1 MYPQRFNQLE
11 EHMIRSYSVKH
22 CLPVRSAFAFI
33 ALLGFSSAAL
43 AQQVINLT
51 AMDGYP
57 VRAMWV
63 KEFSEFFIPEVDKRL
78 AATGK
83 YKIKWN
89 QAWGGQIVKPGGVLE
104 GIKRGLGDI
113 GVVTTPFHTDKVPL
127 QSIAYVTPFVTT
139 NPTLV
144 AQTLDKLAAQF
155 PEVKQEFAAHG
166 QVYLTTAA
174 VLDSYQLFT
183 KTLVKQLSDFQGLK
197 VNGAGTN
204 LRYLDGLGATGVAG
218 PLTSYYNNIQTGV
231 VNGAFLWTEA
241 AVSFKLA
248 EVAPNMLKA
257 DLGSVNTKVVTANAE
272 TWKKLPDEVKKVI
285 QDVAVAYRDR
295 LAKLAT
301 SKGKDSEAAYT
312 KAGGTIH
319 VMSAEERAAWAKGLP
334 NLAKE
339 WAASM
344 DSKGK
349 PGSKL
354 LAAYMDALRAG
365 GEKPLRDWDHN

>member
-1 MYPQRFNQLE
+1 MVRNHHGTHWLRVRFA
-11 EHMIRSYSVKH
+11 
-22 CLPVRSAFAFI
+22 CAFI
-33 ALLGFSSAAL
+33 AFLGLPSAAL

-51 AMDGYP
+51 ALDGYP

-63 KEFSEFFIPEVDKRL
+63 KEFAEFYIPEVDKRL

-113 GVVTTPFHTDKVPL
+113 GVVTTPFHTDKVPMQAL
-127 QSIAYVTPFVTT
+127 AYVTPFISSD
-139 NPTLV
+139 PLLV
-144 AQTLDKLAAQF
+144 ARTLDKLAQQF
-155 PEVKQEFAAHG
+155 PEMKQEFASHG
-166 QVYLTTAA
+166 QVYLATGV
-174 VLDSYQLFT
+174 VLDSYQLFS
-183 KTLVKQLSDFQGLK
+183 KTAVKQLSDFQGLK

-218 PLTSYYNNIQTGV
+218 PLTTYYNNLQTGV

-241 AVSFKLA
+241 AVNFKLN
-248 EVAPNMLKA
+248 EVAPYMLKA
-257 DLGSVNTKVVTANAE
+257 DLGAVNTKVVTANAE
-272 TWKKLPDEVKKVI
+272 TWKRLPDEVKQVL

-295 LAKLAT
+295 LAEIADA
-301 SKGKDSEAAYT
+301 KGKSSEQAFA
-312 KAGGTIH
+312 KSGGTIT
-319 VMSAEERAAWAKGLP
+319 VMSDEQRAAWAKGLP

-344 DSKGK
+344 DGKGK
-349 PGSKL
+349 PGSKV
-354 LAAYMDALRAG
+354 LAAYMDALRAAG
-365 GEKPLRDWDHN
+365 AKPLRDWDRN

>member
-1 MYPQRFNQLE
+1 MAHNSHGTACF
-11 EHMIRSYSVKH
+11 
-22 CLPVRSAFAFI
+22 PVRIACAFV
-33 ALLGFSSAAL
+33 ALLGLSSAAL

-51 AMDGYP
+51 ALDGYP

-63 KEFSEFFIPEVDKRL
+63 KEFAEFFIPEVDKRL

-83 YKIKWN
+83 YKIRWN

-104 GIKRGLGDI
+104 GLKRGLGDI
-113 GVVTTPFHTDKVPL
+113 GVVTTPFHTDKIPL
-127 QSIAYVTPFVTT
+127 QSIAYVTPFVST
-139 NPTLV
+139 NPVLV

-155 PEVKQEFAAHG
+155 PEVKQEFAAQG

-183 KTLVKQLSDFQGLK
+183 KTSVKQLADFQGLK

-218 PLTSYYNNIQTGV
+218 PLTTYYNNLQTGV
-231 VNGAFLWTEA
+231 VTGAFLWTEA

-248 EVAPNMLKA
+248 EVAPYMLKA

-272 TWKKLPDEVKKVI
+272 TWKRLPDEVKSVI
-285 QDVAVAYRDR
+285 QEVAVAYRDR
-295 LAKLAT
+295 L
-301 SKGKDSEAAYT
+301 GKIAAGIGKESEAAYS
-312 KAGGTIH
+312 KAGGTITA
-319 VMSAEERAAWAKGLP
+319 MSADGRAAWAKGLP
-334 NLAKE
+334 NLARE

-344 DSKGK
+344 DGKGK

-354 LAAYMDALRAG
+354 LSAYMDALRAA
-365 GEKPLRDWDHN
+365 GEKPLRDWDRN

>member
-1 MYPQRFNQLE
+1 MA
-11 EHMIRSYSVKH
+11 HH
-22 CLPVRSAFAFI
+22 CHGRPCFPVRMACAFV
-33 ALLGFSSAAL
+33 ALLGLSSAAS

-51 AMDGYP
+51 ALDGYP

-63 KEFSEFFIPEVDKRL
+63 KEFAEFFIPEVDKRL

-83 YKIKWN
+83 YKIRWN

-104 GIKRGLGDI
+104 GLKRGLGDI
-113 GVVTTPFHTDKVPL
+113 GVVTTPFHTDKIPL

-139 NPTLV
+139 NPALV

-155 PEVKQEFAAHG
+155 PEVKQEFAAQG

-183 KTLVKQLSDFQGLK
+183 KTSVKQLADFQGLK

-218 PLTSYYNNIQTGV
+218 PLTTYYNNLQTGV

-248 EVAPNMLKA
+248 EVAPHMLKA

-272 TWKKLPDEVKKVI
+272 TWKKLPDEVKIVI
-285 QDVAVAYRDR
+285 QEVALAYRDR
-295 LAKLAT
+295 LAKIAANI
-301 SKGKDSEAAYT
+301 GKESEAAYS
-312 KAGGTIH
+312 KAGGTITA
-319 VMSAEERAAWAKGLP
+319 MSADGRAAWAKGLP

-344 DSKGK
+344 DGKGK

-354 LAAYMDALRAG
+354 LATYMDALRAA
-365 GEKPLRDWDHN
+365 GEKPLRDWDRN

>member
-1 MYPQRFNQLE
+1 MR
-11 EHMIRSYSVKH
+11 VAVV
-22 CLPVRSAFAFI
+22 CV
-33 ALLGFSSAAL
+33 ALLGFSTAAWS
-43 AQQVINLT
+43 QQTINLT
-51 AMDGYP
+51 AIDGYP

-78 AATGK
+78 AAAGK
-83 YKIKWN
+83 YKIRWN

-155 PEVKQEFAAHG
+155 PEVKQEFASHG

-183 KTLVKQLSDFQGLK
+183 KAPVKQLSDFQGLK

-218 PLTSYYNNIQTGV
+218 PLTTYYNNVQTGV

-272 TWKKLPDEVKKVI
+272 TWKKLPAEVRAVI
-285 QDVAVAYRDR
+285 QEVAVAYRDR
-295 LAKLAT
+295 LAKLAED
-301 SKGKDSEAAYT
+301 KGKASEVAYT

-319 VMSAEERAAWAKGLP
+319 TMSADQRAAWAKGMP
-334 NLAKE
+334 DLASE
-339 WAASM
+339 WAKSM
-344 DSKGK
+344 DGKGK
-349 PGSKL
+349 PGSKM

-365 GEKPLRDWDHN
+365 GEKPLRDWDRK

>member
-1 MYPQRFNQLE
+1 MP
-11 EHMIRSYSVKH
+11 
-22 CLPVRSAFAFI
+22 
-33 ALLGFSSAAL
+33 
-43 AQQVINLT
+43 
-51 AMDGYP
+51 
-57 VRAMWV
+57 W
-63 KEFSEFFIPEVDKRL
+63 
-78 AATGK
+78 TGK

-89 QAWGGQIVKPGGVLE
+89 QAWGGQIVKPRGVLE
-104 GIKRGLGDI
+104 GLKRGLGDI

-139 NPTLV
+139 NPALV

-155 PEVKQEFAAHG
+155 PAVKQEFAAYN

-174 VLDSYQLFT
+174 VLDSYQLYT
-183 KTLVKQLSDFQGLK
+183 KTPVKILADFKGLK

-218 PLTSYYNNIQTGV
+218 SLTTYYNNLQTGV
-231 VNGAFLWTEA
+231 VSGAFLWTEA

-248 EVAPNMLKA
+248 EVAPYMLKA
-257 DLGSVNTKVVTANAE
+257 DLGSVNTKVVSANAAS
-272 TWKKLPDEVKKVI
+272 WKKLPDEVKKVI

-295 LAKLAT
+295 LAKIAT
-301 SKGKDSEAAYT
+301 AKGKSSEAAFE
-312 KAGGTIH
+312 KAGGMIIEL
-319 VMSAEERAAWAKGLP
+319 SPEERAAWANGMP

-354 LAAYMDALRAG
+354 LSAYMDALRAG
-365 GEKPLRDWDHN
+365 GEKPLREWDHK